1 MASVSSE
8 ALPRRFDWGNLGLA
22 AVVGLLI
29 IGFSLASPHFLS
41 FGNITNMLLTVSVIG
56 VMAAVSTLVIVGREL
71 DLSVGSVA
79 ALVGVVVALLVE
91 AKGWPAGAGLAAGIA
106 VGAAAGLFNGFMV
119 ASLNVNSIITTIGTL
134 ALFRGIAFI
143 VTDGQTAMVQ
153 NESILT
159 FGFGRVLGVPYSVW
173 ILVLVFVG
181 AHFFAQRTA
190 MGRSIFAIGASPRA
204 ALLSGLNLKSLRYGM
219 FTASGISAGLA
230 GILLIG
236 QSGAAVPSGAT
247 GYELQ
252 VITAVLLGGT
262 SLAGGE
268 GSVLRTALG
277 VLVIG
282 ILNNGM
288 VLLNVPSFYQI
299 AANGVLLLVAVSIDQ
314 LRIRRGSF
322 NEER

>member
-1 MASVSSE
+1 MNASMQ
-8 ALPRRFDWGNLGLA
+8 AIARRLDLRNLGLVAFA
-22 AVVGLLI
+22 ALLAVS
-29 IGFSLASPHFLS
+29 FSLASPHFLT

-56 VMAAVSTLVIVGREL
+56 VMAAVSTLLVVGREL
-71 DLSVGSVA
+71 DLSIGSVA
-79 ALVGVVVALLVE
+79 ALVGVVVAILVE
-91 AKGWPAGAGLAAGIA
+91 SKGWSWPAGLAAGVA
-106 VGAAAGLFNGFMV
+106 VGVLTGAFNGFMV
-119 ASLNVNSIITTIGTL
+119 GSLKVNAIITTIGTL
-134 ALFRGIAFI
+134 ALFRGLAFI
-143 VTDGQTAMVQ
+143 VTDGQTEMVQ
-153 NESILT
+153 NQSLLA
-159 FGFGRVLGVPYSVW
+159 FGSGRILGVPYSVW
-173 ILVLVFVG
+173 ILIAVF
-181 AHFFAQRTA
+181 AAADFLAERTTV
-190 MGRSIFAIGASPRA
+190 GRSIFAIGASPRA
-204 ALLSGLNLKSLRYGM
+204 ALLAGLNVNRMRFCM
-219 FTASGISAGLA
+219 FVASGVSAALA
-230 GILLIG
+230 GVLLIG

-288 VLLNVPSFYQI
+288 VLLSVPSFYQI
-299 AANGVLLLVAVSIDQ
+299 AANGVLLLVAVGIDQ

>member
-1 MASVSSE
+1 MNASMQ
-8 ALPRRFDWGNLGLA
+8 AIARRLDLRNLGLVAFA
-22 AVVGLLI
+22 ALLAVS
-29 IGFSLASPHFLS
+29 FSLASPHFLT

-71 DLSVGSVA
+71 DLSIGSVA
-79 ALVGVVVALLVE
+79 ALVGVVVAILVE
-91 AKGWPAGAGLAAGIA
+91 SKGWSWPAGLAAGVA
-106 VGAAAGLFNGFMV
+106 VGVLTGAFNGFMV
-119 ASLNVNSIITTIGTL
+119 GSLKVNSIITTIGTL
-134 ALFRGIAFI
+134 ALFRGLAFI
-143 VTDGQTAMVQ
+143 VTDGQTEMVQ
-153 NESILT
+153 NQSLLA
-159 FGFGRVLGVPYSVW
+159 FGSGRILGVPYSVW
-173 ILVLVFVG
+173 ILIAVFAA
-181 AHFFAQRTA
+181 AHFLAERTTV
-190 MGRSIFAIGASPRA
+190 GRSIFAIGASPRA
-204 ALLSGLNLKSLRYGM
+204 ALLAGLNVNRMRFCM
-219 FTASGISAGLA
+219 FVASGVSAALA
-230 GILLIG
+230 GVLLIG

-288 VLLNVPSFYQI
+288 VLLSVPSFYQI
-299 AANGVLLLVAVSIDQ
+299 AANGVLLLVAVGIDQ

>member
-1 MASVSSE
+1 MNASMQ
-8 ALPRRFDWGNLGLA
+8 AIARRLDLRNLGLVAFA
-22 AVVGLLI
+22 ALLAVS
-29 IGFSLASPHFLS
+29 FSLASPHFLT

-56 VMAAVSTLVIVGREL
+56 VMAAVSTLLVVGREL
-71 DLSVGSVA
+71 DLSIGSVA
-79 ALVGVVVALLVE
+79 ALVGVVVAILVE
-91 AKGWPAGAGLAAGIA
+91 SKGWSWPAGLAAGVA
-106 VGAAAGLFNGFMV
+106 VGVLTGAFNGFMV
-119 ASLNVNSIITTIGTL
+119 GSLKVNSIITTIGTL
-134 ALFRGIAFI
+134 ALFRGLAFI
-143 VTDGQTAMVQ
+143 VTDGQTEMVQ
-153 NESILT
+153 NQSLLA
-159 FGFGRVLGVPYSVW
+159 FGSGRILGVPYSVW
-173 ILVLVFVG
+173 ILIAVFAA
-181 AHFFAQRTA
+181 AHFLAERTTV
-190 MGRSIFAIGASPRA
+190 GRSIFAIGASPRA
-204 ALLSGLNLKSLRYGM
+204 ALLAGLNVNRMRFCM
-219 FTASGISAGLA
+219 FVASGVSAALA
-230 GILLIG
+230 GVLLIG

-288 VLLNVPSFYQI
+288 VLLSVPSFYQI
-299 AANGVLLLVAVSIDQ
+299 AANGVLLLVAVGIDQ

>member
-1 MASVSSE
+1 MAAAPSQ
-8 ALPRRFDWGNLGLA
+8 ALRFDWGNLSLLA
-22 AVVGLLI
+22 FVGLLI
-29 IGFSLASPHFLS
+29 VGFSLASPHFLS

-71 DLSVGSVA
+71 DLSVGALA
-79 ALVGVVVALLVE
+79 ALAGVVVAILVE
-91 AKGWPAGAGLAAGIA
+91 TKGWPWHAGLAAGIA
-106 VGAAAGLFNGFMV
+106 VGALAGVFNGFMV
-119 ASLNVNSIITTIGTL
+119 AWLRVNSIITTIGTL

-153 NESILT
+153 NESILA
-159 FGFGRVLGVPYSVW
+159 FGFGRILGIPYSVW
-173 ILVLVFVG
+173 ILVLVFLAAQFV
-181 AHFFAQRTA
+181 AQRTA
-190 MGRSIFAIGASPRA
+190 IGRAIFAIGASPRA
-204 ALLSGLNLKSLRYGM
+204 ALLSGLSLNRMRFGM
-219 FTASGISAGLA
+219 FVASGISAALA
-230 GILLIG
+230 GVLLIG

-268 GSVLRTALG
+268 GSVWRTALG

-282 ILNNGM
+282 VLNNGM

-299 AANGVLLLVAVSIDQ
+299 AANGVLLLVAVAIDQ
-314 LRIRRGSF
+314 LRIQRGSF

>member
-1 MASVSSE
+1 MNASMQ
-8 ALPRRFDWGNLGLA
+8 AIARQLDLRNLGLVAFA
-22 AVVGLLI
+22 ALLAVS
-29 IGFSLASPHFLS
+29 FSLASPHFLT

-56 VMAAVSTLVIVGREL
+56 VMAAVSTLLVVGREL
-71 DLSVGSVA
+71 DLSIGSVA
-79 ALVGVVVALLVE
+79 ALVGVVVAILVE
-91 AKGWPAGAGLAAGIA
+91 SKGWSWPAGLAAGVA
-106 VGAAAGLFNGFMV
+106 VGVLTGAFNGFMV
-119 ASLNVNSIITTIGTL
+119 GSLKVNAIITTIGTL
-134 ALFRGIAFI
+134 ALFRGLAFI
-143 VTDGQTAMVQ
+143 VTDGQTEMVQ
-153 NESILT
+153 NQSLLA
-159 FGFGRVLGVPYSVW
+159 FGSGRILGVPYSVW
-173 ILVLVFVG
+173 ILIAVF
-181 AHFFAQRTA
+181 AAADFLAERTTV
-190 MGRSIFAIGASPRA
+190 GRSIFAIGASPRA
-204 ALLSGLNLKSLRYGM
+204 ALLAGLNVNRMRFCM
-219 FTASGISAGLA
+219 FVASGVSAALA
-230 GILLIG
+230 GVLLIG

-288 VLLNVPSFYQI
+288 VLLSVPSFYQI
-299 AANGVLLLVAVSIDQ
+299 AANGVLLLVAVGIDQ

>member
-1 MASVSSE
+1 MNASRE
-8 ALPRRFDWGNLGLA
+8 AIARRLDLRNLGLVA
-22 AVVGLLI
+22 FVALLAI
-29 IGFSLASPHFLS
+29 SFSLASPHFLT

-71 DLSVGSVA
+71 DLSIGSVA
-79 ALVGVVVALLVE
+79 ALVGVVVAILVE
-91 AKGWPAGAGLAAGIA
+91 SGGWSWPAGLAAGVA
-106 VGAAAGLFNGFMV
+106 VGVVTGAFNGFMV
-119 ASLNVNSIITTIGTL
+119 GSLKVKSIIASIGTL

-143 VTDGQTAMVQ
+143 VTDGQTVMVQ
-153 NESILT
+153 NHSLLA
-159 FGFGRVLGVPYSVW
+159 FGSGRILGVPYSVW
-173 ILVLVFVG
+173 ILIVVFTA
-181 AHFFAQRTA
+181 AHFLAEHTTV
-190 MGRSIFAIGASPRA
+190 GRSIFAIGASPRA
-204 ALLSGLNLKSLRYGM
+204 ALLSGLNVNRMRFCM
-219 FTASGISAGLA
+219 FVASGVSAALA
-230 GILLIG
+230 GVLLIG

-288 VLLNVPSFYQI
+288 VLLSVPSFYQI
-299 AANGVLLLVAVSIDQ
+299 AANGVLLLVAVAIDQ

-322 NEER
+322 DEER

>member
-1 MASVSSE
+1 MNASKQ
-8 ALPRRFDWGNLGLA
+8 AIARRLDLRNLGLVA
-22 AVVGLLI
+22 FVALLAVS
-29 IGFSLASPHFLS
+29 FSLASPHFLT

-56 VMAAVSTLVIVGREL
+56 VMAAVSTLLVVGREL
-71 DLSVGSVA
+71 DLSIGSVA
-79 ALVGVVVALLVE
+79 ALVGVVVAILVE
-91 AKGWPAGAGLAAGIA
+91 SKGWSWPAGLAAGVA
-106 VGAAAGLFNGFMV
+106 VGVLTGAFNGFMV
-119 ASLNVNSIITTIGTL
+119 GSLKVNAIITTIGTL
-134 ALFRGIAFI
+134 ALFRGLAFI
-143 VTDGQTAMVQ
+143 VTDGQTEMVQ
-153 NESILT
+153 NQSLLA
-159 FGFGRVLGVPYSVW
+159 FGSGRILGVPYSVW
-173 ILVLVFVG
+173 ILIAVFAA
-181 AHFFAQRTA
+181 AHFLAERTTV
-190 MGRSIFAIGASPRA
+190 GRSIFAIGASPRA
-204 ALLSGLNLKSLRYGM
+204 ALLAGLNVNRIRFCM
-219 FTASGISAGLA
+219 FVASGVSAALA
-230 GILLIG
+230 GVLLIG

-288 VLLNVPSFYQI
+288 VLLSVPSFYQI
-299 AANGVLLLVAVSIDQ
+299 AANGVLLLVAVGIDQ

>member
-1 MASVSSE
+1 
-8 ALPRRFDWGNLGLA
+8 
-22 AVVGLLI
+22 
-29 IGFSLASPHFLS
+29 
-41 FGNITNMLLTVSVIG
+41 MLLTVSVIG

-79 ALVGVVVALLVE
+79 ALVGVVVAILVE
-91 AKGWPAGAGLAAGIA
+91 SKGWAWPAGLAAGIA
-106 VGAAAGLFNGFMV
+106 VGALTGAFNGFMV
-119 ASLNVNSIITTIGTL
+119 ASLRVNSIITTIGTL

-153 NESILT
+153 NESILA
-159 FGFGRVLGVPYSVW
+159 FGFGRILGVPYSVW
-173 ILVLVFVG
+173 ILVVVFAA
-181 AHFFAQRTA
+181 AHLLAERTA
-190 MGRSIFAIGASPRA
+190 VGRSIFAIGASPRA
-204 ALLSGLNLKSLRYGM
+204 ALLSGLNLNRMRFWM
-219 FTASGISAGLA
+219 FVGSGISAALA
-230 GILLIG
+230 GVLLIG
-236 QSGAAVPSGAT
+236 QSGAAVPSGAA

-299 AANGVLLLVAVSIDQ
+299 AANGVLLLVAVAIDQ

>member
-1 MASVSSE
+1 MNASMQ
-8 ALPRRFDWGNLGLA
+8 AIARRLDLRNLGLVAFA
-22 AVVGLLI
+22 ALLAVS
-29 IGFSLASPHFLS
+29 FSLASPHFLT

-56 VMAAVSTLVIVGREL
+56 VMAAVSTLLVVGREL
-71 DLSVGSVA
+71 DLSIGSVA
-79 ALVGVVVALLVE
+79 ALVGVVVAILVE
-91 AKGWPAGAGLAAGIA
+91 SKGWSWPAGLAAGVA
-106 VGAAAGLFNGFMV
+106 VGVLTGAFNGFMV
-119 ASLNVNSIITTIGTL
+119 GSLKVNAIITTIGTL
-134 ALFRGIAFI
+134 ALFRGLAFI
-143 VTDGQTAMVQ
+143 VTDGQTEMVQ
-153 NESILT
+153 NQSLLA
-159 FGFGRVLGVPYSVW
+159 FGSGRILGVPYSVW
-173 ILVLVFVG
+173 ILIAVFAA
-181 AHFFAQRTA
+181 AHFLAERTTV
-190 MGRSIFAIGASPRA
+190 GRSIFAIGASPRA
-204 ALLSGLNLKSLRYGM
+204 ALLAGLNVNRMRFCM
-219 FTASGISAGLA
+219 FVASGVSAALA
-230 GILLIG
+230 GVLLIG

-288 VLLNVPSFYQI
+288 VLLSVPSFYQI
-299 AANGVLLLVAVSIDQ
+299 AANGVLLLVAVGIDQ

>member
-1 MASVSSE
+1 MASVSTE
-8 ALPRRFDWGNLGLA
+8 ALPRRFDWGNLGLL
-22 AVVGLLI
+22 AVVVLLI

-91 AKGWPAGAGLAAGIA
+91 AKGWPASAGLAAGIA
-106 VGAAAGLFNGFMV
+106 VGALAGLFNGFMV

-173 ILVLVFVG
+173 ILVLVFIG
-181 AHFFAQRTA
+181 AHFVAQRTA
-190 MGRSIFAIGASPRA
+190 IGRSIFAIGASPRA
-204 ALLSGLNLKSLRYGM
+204 ALLSGLNLKSMRYGM
-219 FTASGISAGLA
+219 FLASGVSAGLA

>member
-1 MASVSSE
+1 MNASMQ
-8 ALPRRFDWGNLGLA
+8 AIARRLDLRNLGLVA
-22 AVVGLLI
+22 FVALLAVS
-29 IGFSLASPHFLS
+29 FSLASPHFLT

-71 DLSVGSVA
+71 DLSIGSVA
-79 ALVGVVVALLVE
+79 ALVGVVVAILVE
-91 AKGWPAGAGLAAGIA
+91 SKGWSWPAGLAAGVA
-106 VGAAAGLFNGFMV
+106 VGVLTGAFNGFMV
-119 ASLNVNSIITTIGTL
+119 GSLKVNAIITTIGTL
-134 ALFRGIAFI
+134 ALFRGLAFI
-143 VTDGQTAMVQ
+143 VTDGQTEMVQ
-153 NESILT
+153 NQSLLA
-159 FGFGRVLGVPYSVW
+159 FGSGRILGVPYSVW
-173 ILVLVFVG
+173 ILIAVFAA
-181 AHFFAQRTA
+181 AHFLAERTTV
-190 MGRSIFAIGASPRA
+190 GRSIFAIGASPRA
-204 ALLSGLNLKSLRYGM
+204 ALLAGLNVNRIRFCM
-219 FTASGISAGLA
+219 FVASGVSAALA
-230 GILLIG
+230 GVLLIG

-288 VLLNVPSFYQI
+288 VLLSVPSFYQI
-299 AANGVLLLVAVSIDQ
+299 AANGVLLLVAVGIDQ

>member
-1 MASVSSE
+1 MNASKQ
-8 ALPRRFDWGNLGLA
+8 AIARRLDLRNLGLVA
-22 AVVGLLI
+22 FVALLAVS
-29 IGFSLASPHFLS
+29 FSLASPHFLT

-56 VMAAVSTLVIVGREL
+56 VMAAVSTLLVVGREL
-71 DLSVGSVA
+71 DLSIGSVA
-79 ALVGVVVALLVE
+79 ALVGVVVAILVE
-91 AKGWPAGAGLAAGIA
+91 SKGWSWPAGLAAGVA
-106 VGAAAGLFNGFMV
+106 VGVLTGAFNGFMV
-119 ASLNVNSIITTIGTL
+119 GSLKVNSIITTIGTL
-134 ALFRGIAFI
+134 ALFRGLAFI
-143 VTDGQTAMVQ
+143 VTDGQTEMVQ
-153 NESILT
+153 NQSLLA
-159 FGFGRVLGVPYSVW
+159 FGSGRILGVPYSVW
-173 ILVLVFVG
+173 ILIAVF
-181 AHFFAQRTA
+181 AAADFLAERTTV
-190 MGRSIFAIGASPRA
+190 GRSIFAIGASPRA
-204 ALLSGLNLKSLRYGM
+204 ALLAGLNVNRMRFCM
-219 FTASGISAGLA
+219 FVASGVSAALA
-230 GILLIG
+230 GVLLIG

-288 VLLNVPSFYQI
+288 VLLSVPSFYQI
-299 AANGVLLLVAVSIDQ
+299 AANGVLLLVAVGIDQ

>member
-1 MASVSSE
+1 
-8 ALPRRFDWGNLGLA
+8 
-22 AVVGLLI
+22 
-29 IGFSLASPHFLS
+29 
-41 FGNITNMLLTVSVIG
+41 MLLTVSVIG
-56 VMAAVSTLVIVGREL
+56 VMAAISTLVIVGREL

-119 ASLNVNSIITTIGTL
+119 ASLNVNSIITTIGAL

-159 FGFGRVLGVPYSVW
+159 FGFGRALGVPYSVW

-204 ALLSGLNLKSLRYGM
+204 ALLSGLNLKSMRYGM

-322 NEER
+322 TEER

>member
-1 MASVSSE
+1 MNASMQ
-8 ALPRRFDWGNLGLA
+8 AIARRLDLRNLGLVAFA
-22 AVVGLLI
+22 ALLAVS
-29 IGFSLASPHFLS
+29 FSLASPHFLT

-56 VMAAVSTLVIVGREL
+56 VMAAVSTLLVVGREL
-71 DLSVGSVA
+71 DLSIGSVA
-79 ALVGVVVALLVE
+79 ALVGVVVAILVE
-91 AKGWPAGAGLAAGIA
+91 SKGWSWPAGLAAGVA
-106 VGAAAGLFNGFMV
+106 VGVLTGAFNGFMV
-119 ASLNVNSIITTIGTL
+119 GSLKVNAIITTIGTL
-134 ALFRGIAFI
+134 ALFRGLAFI
-143 VTDGQTAMVQ
+143 VTDGQTEMVQ
-153 NESILT
+153 NQSLLA
-159 FGFGRVLGVPYSVW
+159 FGSGRILGVPYSVW
-173 ILVLVFVG
+173 ILIAVF
-181 AHFFAQRTA
+181 AAADFLAERTTV
-190 MGRSIFAIGASPRA
+190 GRSIFAIGASPRA
-204 ALLSGLNLKSLRYGM
+204 ALLAGLNVNRIRFCM
-219 FTASGISAGLA
+219 FVASGVSAALA
-230 GILLIG
+230 GVLLIG

-288 VLLNVPSFYQI
+288 VLLSVPSFYQI
-299 AANGVLLLVAVSIDQ
+299 AANGVLLLVAVGIDQ

>member
-1 MASVSSE
+1 MNASMQ
-8 ALPRRFDWGNLGLA
+8 AIARRLDLRNLGLVA
-22 AVVGLLI
+22 FVALLAVS
-29 IGFSLASPHFLS
+29 FSLASPHFLT

-56 VMAAVSTLVIVGREL
+56 VMAAVSTLLVVGREL
-71 DLSVGSVA
+71 DLSIGSVA
-79 ALVGVVVALLVE
+79 ALVGVVVAILVE
-91 AKGWPAGAGLAAGIA
+91 SKGWSWPAGLAAGVA
-106 VGAAAGLFNGFMV
+106 VGVLTGAFNGFMV
-119 ASLNVNSIITTIGTL
+119 GSLKVNAIITTIGTL
-134 ALFRGIAFI
+134 ALFRGLAFI
-143 VTDGQTAMVQ
+143 VTDGQTEMVQ
-153 NESILT
+153 NQSLLA
-159 FGFGRVLGVPYSVW
+159 FGSGRILGVPYSVW
-173 ILVLVFVG
+173 ILIAVFAA
-181 AHFFAQRTA
+181 AHFLAERTTV
-190 MGRSIFAIGASPRA
+190 GRSIFAIGASPRA
-204 ALLSGLNLKSLRYGM
+204 ALLAGLNVNRMRFCM
-219 FTASGISAGLA
+219 FVASGVSAALA
-230 GILLIG
+230 GVLLIG

-288 VLLNVPSFYQI
+288 VLLSVPSFYQI
-299 AANGVLLLVAVSIDQ
+299 AANGVLLLVAVGIDQ

>member
-1 MASVSSE
+1 
-8 ALPRRFDWGNLGLA
+8 
-22 AVVGLLI
+22 
-29 IGFSLASPHFLS
+29 
-41 FGNITNMLLTVSVIG
+41 
-56 VMAAVSTLVIVGREL
+56 
-71 DLSVGSVA
+71 
-79 ALVGVVVALLVE
+79 
-91 AKGWPAGAGLAAGIA
+91 
-106 VGAAAGLFNGFMV
+106 
-119 ASLNVNSIITTIGTL
+119 
-134 ALFRGIAFI
+134 
-143 VTDGQTAMVQ
+143 MVQ
-153 NESILT
+153 SEPILA
-159 FGFGRVLGVPYSVW
+159 FGFGRLLGVPYSVW
-173 ILVLVFVG
+173 ILIAVFAA
-181 AHFFAQRTA
+181 AHLLAQRTTV
-190 MGRSIFAIGASPRA
+190 GRSIFAIGASPRA
-204 ALLSGLNLKSLRYGM
+204 ALLSGLNLNRMRFWM
-219 FTASGISAGLA
+219 FVASGVSAALA
-230 GILLIG
+230 GVLLIG

-299 AANGVLLLVAVSIDQ
+299 AANGVLLLVAVAIDQ

>member
-1 MASVSSE
+1 MNASKQ
-8 ALPRRFDWGNLGLA
+8 AIARRLDLRNLGLVA
-22 AVVGLLI
+22 FVALLAVS
-29 IGFSLASPHFLS
+29 FSLASPHFLT

-56 VMAAVSTLVIVGREL
+56 VMAAVSTLLVVGREL
-71 DLSVGSVA
+71 DLSIGSVA
-79 ALVGVVVALLVE
+79 ALVGVVVAILVE
-91 AKGWPAGAGLAAGIA
+91 SKGWSWPAGLAAGVA
-106 VGAAAGLFNGFMV
+106 VGVLTGAFNGFMV
-119 ASLNVNSIITTIGTL
+119 GSLKVNSIITTIGTL
-134 ALFRGIAFI
+134 ALFRGLAFI
-143 VTDGQTAMVQ
+143 VTDGQTEMVQ
-153 NESILT
+153 NQSLLA
-159 FGFGRVLGVPYSVW
+159 FGSGRILGVPYSVW
-173 ILVLVFVG
+173 ILIAVFAA
-181 AHFFAQRTA
+181 AHFLAERTTV
-190 MGRSIFAIGASPRA
+190 GRSIFAIGASPRA
-204 ALLSGLNLKSLRYGM
+204 ALLAGLNVNRMRFCM
-219 FTASGISAGLA
+219 FVASGVSAALA
-230 GILLIG
+230 GVLLIG

-288 VLLNVPSFYQI
+288 VLLSVPSFYQI
-299 AANGVLLLVAVSIDQ
+299 AANGVLLLVAVGIDQ

>member
-1 MASVSSE
+1 MNASMQ
-8 ALPRRFDWGNLGLA
+8 AIARRLDLRNLGLVAFA
-22 AVVGLLI
+22 ALLAVS
-29 IGFSLASPHFLS
+29 FSLASPHFLT

-56 VMAAVSTLVIVGREL
+56 VMAAVSTLLVVGREL
-71 DLSVGSVA
+71 DLSIGSVA
-79 ALVGVVVALLVE
+79 ALVGVVVAILVE
-91 AKGWPAGAGLAAGIA
+91 SKGWSWPAGLAAGVA
-106 VGAAAGLFNGFMV
+106 VGVLTGAFNGFMV
-119 ASLNVNSIITTIGTL
+119 GSLKVNSIITTIGTL
-134 ALFRGIAFI
+134 ALFRGLAFI
-143 VTDGQTAMVQ
+143 VTDGQTEMVQ
-153 NESILT
+153 NQSLLA
-159 FGFGRVLGVPYSVW
+159 FGSGRILGVPYSVW
-173 ILVLVFVG
+173 ILIAVFAA
-181 AHFFAQRTA
+181 AHFLAERTTV
-190 MGRSIFAIGASPRA
+190 GRSIFAIGASPRA
-204 ALLSGLNLKSLRYGM
+204 ALLAGLNVNRIRFCM
-219 FTASGISAGLA
+219 FVASGVSAALA
-230 GILLIG
+230 GVLLIG

-288 VLLNVPSFYQI
+288 VLLSVPSFYQI
-299 AANGVLLLVAVSIDQ
+299 AANGVLLLVAVGIDQ

>member
-1 MASVSSE
+1 MTTTTQAG
-8 ALPRRFDWGNLGLA
+8 PRRLDLGNLGLA
-22 AVVGLLI
+22 AFVILLVVA
-29 IGFSLASPHFLS
+29 FSLASPHFLT

-79 ALVGVVVALLVE
+79 ALVGVTVALLVE
-91 AKGWPAGAGLAAGIA
+91 SKGWSWPAGLTAGIA
-106 VGAAAGLFNGFMV
+106 LGALTGAFNGFMV
-119 ASLNVNSIITTIGTL
+119 ATLKVNSIITTIGTL

-143 VTDGQTAMVQ
+143 ITDGQTVMVQ
-153 NESILT
+153 NEPILS
-159 FGFGRVLGVPYSVW
+159 FGFGRILGVPYSVW
-173 ILVLVFVG
+173 ILVAVFLA
-181 AHFFAQRTA
+181 AHFLAERTA
-190 MGRSIFAIGASPRA
+190 VGRSIFAIGASPKA
-204 ALLSGLNLKSLRYGM
+204 ALLSGLNLSRMRFGM
-219 FTASGISAGLA
+219 FVASGISAALA
-230 GILLIG
+230 GVLLIG

-268 GSVLRTALG
+268 GSVMRTALG

-299 AANGVLLLVAVSIDQ
+299 AANGVLLLVAVAIDQ

-322 NEER
+322 HEER

>member
-1 MASVSSE
+1 MNASMQ
-8 ALPRRFDWGNLGLA
+8 AIARRLDLRNLGLVA
-22 AVVGLLI
+22 FVALLAVS
-29 IGFSLASPHFLS
+29 FSLASPHFLT

-56 VMAAVSTLVIVGREL
+56 VMAAVSTLLVVGREL
-71 DLSVGSVA
+71 DLSIGSVA
-79 ALVGVVVALLVE
+79 ALVGVVVAILVE
-91 AKGWPAGAGLAAGIA
+91 SKGWSWPAGLAAGVA
-106 VGAAAGLFNGFMV
+106 VGVLTGAFNGFMV
-119 ASLNVNSIITTIGTL
+119 GSLKVNAIITTIGTL

-143 VTDGQTAMVQ
+143 VTDGQTEMVQ
-153 NESILT
+153 NQSLLA
-159 FGFGRVLGVPYSVW
+159 FGSGRILGVPYSVW
-173 ILVLVFVG
+173 ILIAVF
-181 AHFFAQRTA
+181 AAADFLAERTTV
-190 MGRSIFAIGASPRA
+190 GRSIFAIGASPRA
-204 ALLSGLNLKSLRYGM
+204 ALLAGLNVNRMRFCM
-219 FTASGISAGLA
+219 FVASGVSAALA
-230 GILLIG
+230 GVLLIG

-288 VLLNVPSFYQI
+288 VLLSVPSFYQI
-299 AANGVLLLVAVSIDQ
+299 AANGVLLLVAVGIDQ

>member
-1 MASVSSE
+1 MSSVSSP
-8 ALPRRFDWGNLGLA
+8 ALARRFDWGNLSLA
-22 AVVGLLI
+22 AFVVLLI

-79 ALVGVVVALLVE
+79 ALSGVVVAMLVE
-91 AKGWPAGAGLAAGIA
+91 SKGWPWGLAAGLA
-106 VGAAAGLFNGFMV
+106 VGALAGVFNGFMV
-119 ASLNVNSIITTIGTL
+119 AWLNVNSIITTIGTL

-153 NESILT
+153 NESILA
-159 FGFGRVLGVPYSVW
+159 FGFGRILGIPYSVW
-173 ILVLVFVG
+173 ILVVVFLA
-181 AHFFAQRTA
+181 AHFVAQRTA
-190 MGRSIFAIGASPRA
+190 IGRAIFAIGASPRA
-204 ALLSGLNLKSLRYGM
+204 ALLSGLSLKSTRFGM
-219 FTASGISAGLA
+219 FVASGISAALA

-268 GSVLRTALG
+268 GSVWRTALG

-299 AANGVLLLVAVSIDQ
+299 AANGVLLLVAVAIDQ

>member
-1 MASVSSE
+1 VC
-8 ALPRRFDWGNLGLA
+8 AL
-22 AVVGLLI
+22 
-29 IGFSLASPHFLS
+29 
-41 FGNITNMLLTVSVIG
+41 T
-56 VMAAVSTLVIVGREL
+56 
-71 DLSVGSVA
+71 
-79 ALVGVVVALLVE
+79 
-91 AKGWPAGAGLAAGIA
+91 GA
-106 VGAAAGLFNGFMV
+106 FNGFMV
-119 ASLNVNSIITTIGTL
+119 ASLRVNSIITTIGTL

-153 NESILT
+153 NEPILS
-159 FGFGRVLGVPYSVW
+159 FGFGRILGVPYSVW
-173 ILVLVFVG
+173 ILVAVFAA
-181 AHFFAQRTA
+181 AHFLAQRTA
-190 MGRSIFAIGASPRA
+190 VGRSIFAIGASPRA
-204 ALLSGLNLKSLRYGM
+204 ALLSGLNLNRMRFWM
-219 FTASGISAGLA
+219 FVASGISAALA
-230 GILLIG
+230 GVLLIG

-282 ILNNGM
+282 VLNNGM

-299 AANGVLLLVAVSIDQ
+299 AANGVLLLVAVAIDQ

-322 NEER
+322 HEER

>member
-1 MASVSSE
+1 MNASVQ
-8 ALPRRFDWGNLGLA
+8 AIARRLDLRNLGLVAFVTLLA
-22 AVVGLLI
+22 AF
-29 IGFSLASPHFLS
+29 FSLASPHFLT

-56 VMAAVSTLVIVGREL
+56 VMAAVSTLVMVGREI

-79 ALVGVVVALLVE
+79 ALVGVVVAILVE
-91 AKGWPAGAGLAAGIA
+91 SKGWSWPAGLAAGAA
-106 VGAAAGLFNGFMV
+106 VGVLTGAFNGFMV
-119 ASLNVNSIITTIGTL
+119 GSLKVNSIITTIGTL

-143 VTDGQTAMVQ
+143 VTDGQTEMVKNQ
-153 NESILT
+153 SLLA
-159 FGFGRVLGVPYSVW
+159 FGSGRIVGVHYSVW
-173 ILVLVFVG
+173 ILIAVFAA
-181 AHFFAQRTA
+181 AHFLAERTTV
-190 MGRSIFAIGASPRA
+190 GRSIFAIGASPRA
-204 ALLSGLNLKSLRYGM
+204 ALLSGLNVNRMRFSM
-219 FTASGISAGLA
+219 FVASGVSAALA
-230 GILLIG
+230 GVLLIG

-252 VITAVLLGGT
+252 VVTAVLLGGT

-299 AANGVLLLVAVSIDQ
+299 AANGVLLLVAVAIDQ
-314 LRIRRGSF
+314 LRIRRGGF
-322 NEER
+322 EEDR

>member
-1 MASVSSE
+1 MSTSNQAV
-8 ALPRRFDWGNLGLA
+8 ARRLDLGNLGLA
-22 AVVGLLI
+22 AVVALLI
-29 IGFSLASPHFLS
+29 GGFSLASPHFFT

-79 ALVGVVVALLVE
+79 ALVGVVVAILVE
-91 AKGWPAGAGLAAGIA
+91 SKGWAWPAGLAAGIV
-106 VGAAAGLFNGFMV
+106 VGALTGAFNGFMV
-119 ASLNVNSIITTIGTL
+119 ASLRVNSIITTIGTL

-153 NESILT
+153 SEPILA
-159 FGFGRVLGVPYSVW
+159 FGFGRIFGVPYSVW
-173 ILVLVFVG
+173 ILIAVFAA
-181 AHFFAQRTA
+181 AHFLAERTTV
-190 MGRSIFAIGASPRA
+190 GRSIFAIGASPRA
-204 ALLSGLNLKSLRYGM
+204 ALLSGLNLNRMRFWM
-219 FTASGISAGLA
+219 FVASGVSAALA
-230 GILLIG
+230 GVLLIG

-299 AANGVLLLVAVSIDQ
+299 AANGVLLLVAVAIDQ